1 MASVEVVDS
10 VAVQAVELEVV
21 LAEAVALAAVQ
32 VVDWEVELEVVLVE
46 AAALVVVPVVAV
58 VLVVVVALEV
68 VVVLE

>member
-1 MASVEVVDS
+1 MAS

-46 AAALVVVPVVAV
+46 AAALVVV
-58 VLVVVVALEV
+58 VALEV